1 MPAFLRKE
9 KQILKPTYRSK
20 LYATGMTIEEYCQ
33 LCMVEWM
40 DGLLVEWMDDQVR
53 WIVGGVK

>member
-9 KQILKPTYRSK
+9 KKILKP
-20 LYATGMTIEEYCQ
+20 TGMTIEEYCQ